1 MTPKILI
8 GLLAVALL
16 AGCATPEVLSP
27 EEQAMM
33 ARLEQHAE
41 PPPPVPTGLDR
52 AEIQKIEVEV
62 FTWLLQRP
70 LDIGNEYSAVFLQ
83 TDEATAAVLMKQFP
97 AHVPPLK
104 PMWHLEIR
112 SGQSP
117 LDRDTGR
124 PAVILSVDALDP
136 EQGVVEAVGIWS
148 AGDAATGFHTF
159 ELKQKNGGWQID
171 AVK

>member
-1 MTPKILI
+1 MPQIIFI

-16 AGCATPEVLSP
+16 AGCAAPEVLSP

-41 PPPPVPTGLDR
+41 PPPPALTGLDQ
-52 AEIQKIEVEV
+52 AEIKKIEVEV

-83 TDEATAAVLMKQFP
+83 TDEATAAVLIKQFP

-104 PMWHLEIR
+104 PLWHLEIR

-136 EQGVVEAVGIWS
+136 ERGVVEAVGKWF
-148 AGDAATGFHTF
+148 AGDAITGFHTF
-159 ELKQKNGGWQID
+159 ELKQKNAGWRID
-171 AVK
+171 TVK